1 MFTHLPPFV
10 RSACWPAVTVAWI
23 AAVEGC
29 EDAVPQDLVL
39 LAASQRWA
47 RRALLNLTADN
58 DFRWLEL
65 VSRQVDLAAVGQ
77 SIPVVVADLGISGED
92 LAEDQL
98 SAEQVLNDQGSH
110 PALTTGCVAGVPIP
124 HIVRVAGIRS
134 PAGAQYRPQHLQVNR
149 ERD

>member
-1 MFTHLPPFV
+1 MLGLRPLVLRGLLGSP
-10 RSACWPAVTVAWI
+10 
-23 AAVEGC
+23 AVEGY

-39 LAASQRWA
+39 LTTSPRWA
-47 RRALLNLTADN
+47 RRALLDLTADN

-77 SIPVVVADLGISGED
+77 SIPVVVADPDVSGED

-98 SAEQVLNDQGSH
+98 SAEQVLDDQGSH
-110 PALTTGCVAGVPIP
+110 PALTTGRVAGVPIL

-134 PAGAQYRPQHLQVNR
+134 PGAT
-149 ERD
+149 